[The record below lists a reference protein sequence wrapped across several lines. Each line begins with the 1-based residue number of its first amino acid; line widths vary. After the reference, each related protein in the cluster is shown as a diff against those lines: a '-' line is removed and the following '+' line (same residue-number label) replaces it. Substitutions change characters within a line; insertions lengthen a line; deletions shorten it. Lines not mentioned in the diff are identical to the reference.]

1 MNFLNLFSGI
11 NLKEILQKLPDAVM
25 ISNCDGRILWTNR
38 AADYMF
44 NIDHSDEVDLY
55 FEDFVSNGIELMNK
69 SAEEHT
75 AVAAGAVA
83 SDGEE
88 FFIEMNVSAIEDQYV
103 ITVRDVTTMTK
114 FVAYLEKTGRL
125 NKDKNLMLSKLAND
139 FKSPL
144 QSIIGFSNALIDGLG
159 GEISE
164 KQNKYVK
171 IINKNASELL
181 IFMDKFFEYSK
192 AETSLTEF
200 DIKPFNVITTLH
212 EMVRANENLASAKK
226 LVINFDSEALK
237 NNLVTTDEKILK
249 TILQNILETS
259 IKLTEIGSINVK
271 VSTPDVD
278 ILRRAGMGIVSEE
291 NLSSYILITV
301 KDTGV
306 GLQETE
312 LDGLFEPYTQL
323 EKSNKKHFVRA
334 ISLGTAKILANKLKG
349 EIWAESEVM
358 KGTVFNIILPVER
371 GMILEDE

>member
-1 MNFLNLFSGI
+1 MNFFNLFSGI

-75 AVAAGAVA
+75 AVIAGAVA
-83 SDGEE
+83 TDGEE
-88 FFIEMNVSAIEDQYV
+88 FFIEMNVSIIEDQYI

-114 FVAYLEKTGRL
+114 VLANAEKTGRL

-200 DIKPFNVITTLH
+200 DIKPFNVVNTLQ

-226 LVINFDSEALK
+226 LIINFDNEALK
-237 NNLVTTDEKILK
+237 DNLVTTDEKILK
-249 TILQNILETS
+249 SILQNILETS

-278 ILRRAGMGIVSEE
+278 VLRRAGMGIVSEE
-291 NLSSYILITV
+291 NLSSYIFITI

-323 EKSNKKHFVRA
+323 EKSNKKNFVRA

-349 EIWAESEVM
+349 DIWAESEIM

>member
-11 NLKEILQKLPDAVM
+11 NLKEILQKLPDAVI

-144 QSIIGFSNALIDGLG
+144 QSIIGFSNAIIDGLG

-200 DIKPFNVITTLH
+200 DIKPFNVITTLQ

-323 EKSNKKHFVRA
+323 EKSNKKNFVRA

-349 EIWAESEVM
+349 EIWAESEIM